1 MKAARNLPQ
10 WLRRGKRGGWW
21 MTKDGANKG
30 KDAATERA
38 ERLAA
43 ALRANLKRRR
53 SQARARV
60 RRDAAAT
67 RRGGEG

>member
-1 MKAARNLPQ
+1 MA
-10 WLRRGKRGGWW
+10 
-21 MTKDGANKG
+21 KDSANKG

-53 SQARARV
+53 SQAQA
-60 RRDAAAT
+60 RRDAAVARRDAT
-67 RRGGEG
+67 ARRDGEG